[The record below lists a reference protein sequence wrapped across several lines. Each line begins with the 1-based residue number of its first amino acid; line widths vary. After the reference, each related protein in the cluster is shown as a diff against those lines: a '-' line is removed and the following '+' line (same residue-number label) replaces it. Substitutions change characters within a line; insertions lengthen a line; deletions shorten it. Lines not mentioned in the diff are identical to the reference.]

1 MKSDFKKID
10 KIFSE
15 IRKIVIGQDYMIDRL
30 LIGLFTQG
38 HILLEGVPGLAKT
51 LTVKT
56 LSDVLKLDFN
66 RIQFTPD
73 LLPSDLIG
81 TMIFNQKNSK
91 FEVKKGPI
99 FSNIILADE
108 INRSPAK
115 VQSALLESMQE
126 RQVTIGDVS
135 YNLDNP
141 FLVLATQNPI
151 DQEGTYPLPEAQ
163 RDRFMMKINVNY
175 PTKEDELELL
185 RTRYEQRIINTYQ
198 KGRVSDLEKVLSST
212 SWRQA
217 VYRTQYLK
225 IISSIEQK
233 MTKDI
238 ENILLAINKDKLKL
252 ESLLRQS
259 ISLKRDKQKQM
270 TSLRK
275 MRIKREKELNRI
287 RQDKSALAN
296 YMQEKSAGVKR
307 LESIIKKVLEDKARS
322 EREERIRQQQQALK
336 TKEFNLLKGQL
347 PWPTEGR
354 VISKFGKQWNSRL
367 KTTTDNPGIDIKGQ
381 PGSPIRSTM
390 SGVVTTITY
399 IRGYGTT
406 VIIDH
411 GGGFYTVYSHVTNIQ
426 TQVDSEVRS
435 GDVIAY
441 MGDSGSVNGS
451 KLHFEV
457 WGKGQKL
464 DPEKWL
470 IKK

>member
-1 MKSDFKKID
+1 MKNIIKI
-10 KIFSE
+10 
-15 IRKIVIGQDYMIDRL
+15 
-30 LIGLFTQG
+30 LFTVYITSIIVAQSTQRDYNEELRYQNDA
-38 HILLEGVPGLAKT
+38 INKMKKEIEE
-51 LTVKT
+51 
-56 LSDVLKLDFN
+56 LSSKLRKAN
-66 RIQFTPD
+66 INETTTSKRIT
-73 LLPSDLIG
+73 
-81 TMIFNQKNSK
+81 
-91 FEVKKGPI
+91 
-99 FSNIILADE
+99 
-108 INRSPAK
+108 
-115 VQSALLESMQE
+115 
-126 RQVTIGDVS
+126 
-135 YNLDNP
+135 NLDEELA
-141 FLVLATQNPI
+141 LVNKLIQSLKKEEDLN
-151 DQEGTYPLPEAQ
+151 
-163 RDRFMMKINVNY
+163 RNKINILKKDINK
-175 PTKEDELELL
+175 KEDELNTL
-185 RTRYEQRIINTYQ
+185 RERYEQRIINTYL

-225 IISSIEQK
+225 IISTIEQK
-233 MTKDI
+233 MTKEI
-238 ENILLAINKDKLKL
+238 EGLLLTINKNKLKL

-259 ISLKRDKQKQM
+259 ISLKREKQKQM

-275 MRIKREKELNRI
+275 MRIKREKELTRI

-296 YMQEKSAGVKR
+296 YMQEKGAGVKQ

-322 EREERIRQQQQALK
+322 EREERIRQQQEALK
-336 TKEFNLLKGQL
+336 TKEFNLLRGQL

-390 SGVVTTITY
+390 SGIITTITY

-406 VIIDH
+406 IIVDH

-426 TQVDSEVRS
+426 TNVDSEVRS

>member
-1 MKSDFKKID
+1 MKNIIKI
-10 KIFSE
+10 
-15 IRKIVIGQDYMIDRL
+15 
-30 LIGLFTQG
+30 LFTVY
-38 HILLEGVPGLAKT
+38 IT
-51 LTVKT
+51 
-56 LSDVLKLDFN
+56 S
-66 RIQFTPD
+66 
-73 LLPSDLIG
+73 
-81 TMIFNQKNSK
+81 
-91 FEVKKGPI
+91 
-99 FSNIILADE
+99 IIVA
-108 INRSPAK
+108 
-115 VQSALLESMQE
+115 QS
-126 RQVTIGDVS
+126 T
-135 YNLDNP
+135 
-141 FLVLATQNPI
+141 
-151 DQEGTYPLPEAQ
+151 Q
-163 RDRFMMKINVNY
+163 RDYNEELRYQNDAINKMKKEIEELSSKLRKANINETTTSKRITNLEEELALVNKLIQSLKKEEDLNRNKINILKKDINK
-175 PTKEDELELL
+175 KEDELNTL
-185 RTRYEQRIINTYQ
+185 RERYEQRIINTYL

-225 IISSIEQK
+225 IISTIEQK
-233 MTKDI
+233 MTKEI
-238 ENILLAINKDKLKL
+238 EALLLTINKNKLKL

-259 ISLKRDKQKQM
+259 ISLKREKQKQM

-275 MRIKREKELNRI
+275 MRIKREKELTRI

-296 YMQEKSAGVKR
+296 YMQEKGAGVKQ

-322 EREERIRQQQQALK
+322 EREERIRQQQEALK
-336 TKEFNLLKGQL
+336 TKEFNLLRGQL

-390 SGVVTTITY
+390 SGIITTITY

-406 VIIDH
+406 IIVDH

-426 TQVDSEVRS
+426 TSVDSEVRS

>member
-1 MKSDFKKID
+1 M
-10 KIFSE
+10 KIFNYIILVYFCFCFLNAQSSQRDYNEELRYQNDAINKMKKE
-15 IRKIVIGQDYMIDRL
+15 IEELSSKLRKANINETTTSKRITNLDEEIALVNK
-30 LIGLFTQG
+30 LIQSLKKEETSNRNK
-38 HILLEGVPGLAKT
+38 VN
-51 LTVKT
+51 
-56 LSDVLKLDFN
+56 VLKD
-66 RIQFTPD
+66 RI
-73 LLPSDLIG
+73 
-81 TMIFNQKNSK
+81 K
-91 FEVKKGPI
+91 
-99 FSNIILADE
+99 
-108 INRSPAK
+108 
-115 VQSALLESMQE
+115 
-126 RQVTIGDVS
+126 
-135 YNLDNP
+135 
-141 FLVLATQNPI
+141 
-151 DQEGTYPLPEAQ
+151 
-163 RDRFMMKINVNY
+163 
-175 PTKEDELELL
+175 TKEDELELL
-185 RTRYEQRIINTYQ
+185 RTRYEQRIVNTYQ

-296 YMQEKSAGVKR
+296 YMQEKSAGVKQ

-399 IRGYGTT
+399 RRGYGTT

>member
-1 MKSDFKKID
+1 M
-10 KIFSE
+10 KIFNYIILVSFCFCFLNTQSSQRDYNEELRYQNDAINKIKKE
-15 IRKIVIGQDYMIDRL
+15 IEELSSKLRKANINETTTSKRITNLDEEIALVNK
-30 LIGLFTQG
+30 LIQSLKKEETSNRNK
-38 HILLEGVPGLAKT
+38 VN
-51 LTVKT
+51 
-56 LSDVLKLDFN
+56 VLKD
-66 RIQFTPD
+66 RI
-73 LLPSDLIG
+73 
-81 TMIFNQKNSK
+81 
-91 FEVKKGPI
+91 
-99 FSNIILADE
+99 
-108 INRSPAK
+108 
-115 VQSALLESMQE
+115 
-126 RQVTIGDVS
+126 
-135 YNLDNP
+135 
-141 FLVLATQNPI
+141 
-151 DQEGTYPLPEAQ
+151 
-163 RDRFMMKINVNY
+163 KI
-175 PTKEDELELL
+175 KEDELELL

-225 IISSIEQK
+225 IISTIEQK

-296 YMQEKSAGVKR
+296 YMQEKSAGVKQ
-307 LESIIKKVLEDKARS
+307 LESIIKKVLEDKARF

>member
-1 MKSDFKKID
+1 MKILNKI
-10 KIFSE
+10 
-15 IRKIVIGQDYMIDRL
+15 
-30 LIGLFTQG
+30 
-38 HILLEGVPGLAKT
+38 ILLCFFISFLYSQSSRRDYSEELRYQNDAINKMKKEIEKLSSKLRKANINETTTSKRITNLDEELALVNK
-51 LTVKT
+51 LIQ
-56 LSDVLKLDFN
+56 SLKKEENFN
-66 RIQFTPD
+66 RD
-73 LLPSDLIG
+73 
-81 TMIFNQKNSK
+81 
-91 FEVKKGPI
+91 
-99 FSNIILADE
+99 
-108 INRSPAK
+108 K
-115 VQSALLESMQE
+115 VN
-126 RQVTIGDVS
+126 
-135 YNLDNP
+135 NLKSR
-141 FLVLATQNPI
+141 I
-151 DQEGTYPLPEAQ
+151 
-163 RDRFMMKINVNY
+163 KI
-175 PTKEDELELL
+175 KEDELNLL
-185 RTRYEQRIINTYQ
+185 RLRYEQRIINTYL

-225 IISSIEQK
+225 IVSSIEQK
-233 MTKDI
+233 MTEEI
-238 ENILLAINKDKLKL
+238 ESVLLVINKDKLKL

-259 ISLKRDKQKQM
+259 IALKRDKQKQM
-270 TSLRK
+270 ASLRK

-296 YMQEKSAGVKR
+296 YMQEKSSGVKQ
-307 LESIIKKVLEDKARS
+307 LESIIKKVLEDKARN
-322 EREERIRQQQQALK
+322 EREARIRQQQQALK
-336 TKEFNLLKGQL
+336 TKEFNLLRGQL

-381 PGSPIRSTM
+381 PGSSIRSTM

-406 VIIDH
+406 IIIDH

-441 MGDSGSVNGS
+441 MGDSGSVNGA

-470 IKK
+470 TKK

>member
-1 MKSDFKKID
+1 M
-10 KIFSE
+10 KIFNYIILVSFCFCFLNAQSSQRDYNEELRYQNDAINKMKKE
-15 IRKIVIGQDYMIDRL
+15 IEELSSKLRKANINETTTSKRITNLDEEIALVNK
-30 LIGLFTQG
+30 LIQSLKKEETSNRNK
-38 HILLEGVPGLAKT
+38 VN
-51 LTVKT
+51 
-56 LSDVLKLDFN
+56 VLKD
-66 RIQFTPD
+66 RI
-73 LLPSDLIG
+73 
-81 TMIFNQKNSK
+81 K
-91 FEVKKGPI
+91 
-99 FSNIILADE
+99 
-108 INRSPAK
+108 
-115 VQSALLESMQE
+115 
-126 RQVTIGDVS
+126 
-135 YNLDNP
+135 
-141 FLVLATQNPI
+141 
-151 DQEGTYPLPEAQ
+151 
-163 RDRFMMKINVNY
+163 
-175 PTKEDELELL
+175 TKEDELELL

-225 IISSIEQK
+225 IISTIEQK

-270 TSLRK
+270 ISLRK

-296 YMQEKSAGVKR
+296 YMQEKSAGVKQ

-390 SGVVTTITY
+390 NGVVTTITY

-464 DPEKWL
+464 DPEQWL

>member
-1 MKSDFKKID
+1 MKILNKIILVFLFFGTVNSQSSQRDYSEELRYQNDAINKMKKEIEELSSKLRKANINETTTSKRITNLDEELALVNKLIQSLKKEENSNRTKVNNLKD
-10 KIFSE
+10 KI
-15 IRKIVIGQDYMIDRL
+15 K
-30 LIGLFTQG
+30 
-38 HILLEGVPGLAKT
+38 
-51 LTVKT
+51 
-56 LSDVLKLDFN
+56 
-66 RIQFTPD
+66 
-73 LLPSDLIG
+73 
-81 TMIFNQKNSK
+81 
-91 FEVKKGPI
+91 
-99 FSNIILADE
+99 
-108 INRSPAK
+108 
-115 VQSALLESMQE
+115 
-126 RQVTIGDVS
+126 
-135 YNLDNP
+135 
-141 FLVLATQNPI
+141 
-151 DQEGTYPLPEAQ
+151 
-163 RDRFMMKINVNY
+163 
-175 PTKEDELELL
+175 TKEDELELL
-185 RTRYEQRIINTYQ
+185 RGRYEERIRNTYL

-225 IISSIEQK
+225 IISSIEQT
-233 MTKDI
+233 MTKEI
-238 ENILLAINKDKLKL
+238 EGILLTINKDKLKL

-275 MRIKREKELNRI
+275 MRIRREKELNRI

-296 YMQEKSAGVKR
+296 YMQEKSAGVKQ

-354 VISKFGKQWNSRL
+354 VILKFGKQWNPRL

-470 IKK
+470 MKK

>member
-1 MKSDFKKID
+1 M
-10 KIFSE
+10 KIFNYIILVFFCFCFLNAQSSQRDYNEELRYQNDAINKMKKE
-15 IRKIVIGQDYMIDRL
+15 IEELSSKLRKANINETTTSKRITNLDEEIALVNK
-30 LIGLFTQG
+30 LIQSLKKEETSNRNK
-38 HILLEGVPGLAKT
+38 VN
-51 LTVKT
+51 
-56 LSDVLKLDFN
+56 VLKD
-66 RIQFTPD
+66 RI
-73 LLPSDLIG
+73 
-81 TMIFNQKNSK
+81 K
-91 FEVKKGPI
+91 
-99 FSNIILADE
+99 
-108 INRSPAK
+108 
-115 VQSALLESMQE
+115 
-126 RQVTIGDVS
+126 
-135 YNLDNP
+135 
-141 FLVLATQNPI
+141 
-151 DQEGTYPLPEAQ
+151 
-163 RDRFMMKINVNY
+163 
-175 PTKEDELELL
+175 TKEDELELL

-296 YMQEKSAGVKR
+296 YMQEKSAGVKQ

>member
-1 MKSDFKKID
+1 M
-10 KIFSE
+10 KIFNYYILVFFSICIIYSQSSQRDYNEELRYQNDAINKMKKE
-15 IRKIVIGQDYMIDRL
+15 IEELSSKLRKANIN
-30 LIGLFTQG
+30 
-38 HILLEGVPGLAKT
+38 EKT
-51 LTVKT
+51 TSK
-56 LSDVLKLDFN
+56 
-66 RIQFTPD
+66 RIT
-73 LLPSDLIG
+73 
-81 TMIFNQKNSK
+81 
-91 FEVKKGPI
+91 
-99 FSNIILADE
+99 
-108 INRSPAK
+108 
-115 VQSALLESMQE
+115 
-126 RQVTIGDVS
+126 
-135 YNLDNP
+135 NLDEEIA
-141 FLVLATQNPI
+141 LVNKLIQSLKKEETSNRNKVNI
-151 DQEGTYPLPEAQ
+151 LK
-163 RDRFMMKINVNY
+163 DRIKI
-175 PTKEDELELL
+175 KEDELKSL
-185 RTRYEQRIINTYQ
+185 RNRYERRIINTYQ
-198 KGRVSDLEKVLSST
+198 KGRVSDLERVLSST

-238 ENILLAINKDKLKL
+238 ESILVVINKDKLKL
-252 ESLLRQS
+252 DSFLRQS
-259 ISLKRDKQKQM
+259 MSLKRDKQKQM

-287 RQDKSALAN
+287 KQDKSALAN
-296 YMQEKSAGVKR
+296 YMQEKSAGVR
-307 LESIIKKVLEDKARS
+307 QLESIIKKVLEDKARS
-322 EREERIRQQQQALK
+322 ERENRIRQQQEALK

-347 PWPTEGR
+347 SWPTKGR

-390 SGVVTTITY
+390 SGIVTTITY

-426 TQVDSEVRS
+426 TQVDSEVKS

-451 KLHFEV
+451 KLHFEI

-470 IKK
+470 IKKY

>member
-1 MKSDFKKID
+1 MFSQSTQRDYSEELRYQNDAINKMKK
-10 KIFSE
+10 E
-15 IRKIVIGQDYMIDRL
+15 IEELSSKLRKANINE
-30 LIGLFTQG
+30 TTTS
-38 HILLEGVPGLAKT
+38 K
-51 LTVKT
+51 
-56 LSDVLKLDFN
+56 
-66 RIQFTPD
+66 RIT
-73 LLPSDLIG
+73 
-81 TMIFNQKNSK
+81 
-91 FEVKKGPI
+91 
-99 FSNIILADE
+99 
-108 INRSPAK
+108 
-115 VQSALLESMQE
+115 
-126 RQVTIGDVS
+126 
-135 YNLDNP
+135 NLDEELS
-141 FLVLATQNPI
+141 LVNKLIQSLKKEEDLN
-151 DQEGTYPLPEAQ
+151 
-163 RDRFMMKINVNY
+163 RNKINILKKDIN
-175 PTKEDELELL
+175 TKENELNTL
-185 RTRYEQRIINTYQ
+185 RKRYEKRIINTYL
-198 KGRVSDLEKVLSST
+198 KGRVTDLEKVLSST

-225 IISSIEQK
+225 IISTIEQK
-233 MTKDI
+233 MTKEI
-238 ENILLAINKDKLKL
+238 EGLLLTINKNKLKL

-259 ISLKRDKQKQM
+259 IYLKREKQKQM

-275 MRIKREKELNRI
+275 MRIKREKELTRI

-296 YMQEKSAGVKR
+296 YMQEKGAGVKQ

-322 EREERIRQQQQALK
+322 EREERIRQQQEALK
-336 TKEFNLLKGQL
+336 TKEFNLLRGQL

-390 SGVVTTITY
+390 SGIVTTITY

-406 VIIDH
+406 IIVDH

-426 TQVDSEVRS
+426 TNVDSEVRS

-464 DPEKWL
+464 DPERWL

>member
-1 MKSDFKKID
+1 MKILNKTILVFLFFGTVNSQSSQRDYSEELRYQNDAINKMKK
-10 KIFSE
+10 E
-15 IRKIVIGQDYMIDRL
+15 IEELSSKLRKANINE
-30 LIGLFTQG
+30 TTTS
-38 HILLEGVPGLAKT
+38 K
-51 LTVKT
+51 
-56 LSDVLKLDFN
+56 
-66 RIQFTPD
+66 RIT
-73 LLPSDLIG
+73 
-81 TMIFNQKNSK
+81 
-91 FEVKKGPI
+91 
-99 FSNIILADE
+99 
-108 INRSPAK
+108 
-115 VQSALLESMQE
+115 
-126 RQVTIGDVS
+126 
-135 YNLDNP
+135 NLDEELA
-141 FLVLATQNPI
+141 LVNKLIQSLNKEENSNRTKVNNLKGRI
-151 DQEGTYPLPEAQ
+151 
-163 RDRFMMKINVNY
+163 KI
-175 PTKEDELELL
+175 KEDELELL
-185 RTRYEQRIINTYQ
+185 RGRYEQRIRNTYL

-225 IISSIEQK
+225 IISSIEQT
-233 MTKDI
+233 MTKEI
-238 ENILLAINKDKLKL
+238 EGILLTINKDKLKL

-275 MRIKREKELNRI
+275 MRIRREKELNRI

-296 YMQEKSAGVKR
+296 YMQEKSAGVKQ

-354 VISKFGKQWNSRL
+354 VILKFGKQWNPRL

-470 IKK
+470 MKK

>member
-1 MKSDFKKID
+1 MK
-10 KIFSE
+10 
-15 IRKIVIGQDYMIDRL
+15 
-30 LIGLFTQG
+30 
-38 HILLEGVPGLAKT
+38 ILNK
-51 LTVKT
+51 
-56 LSDVLKLDFN
+56 
-66 RIQFTPD
+66 
-73 LLPSDLIG
+73 
-81 TMIFNQKNSK
+81 
-91 FEVKKGPI
+91 
-99 FSNIILADE
+99 IILVFLFFGTVNSQSSQRDYSEELRYQNDAINKMKKE
-108 INRSPAK
+108 IEELSSKLRKANINETTTSKRI
-115 VQSALLESMQE
+115 
-126 RQVTIGDVS
+126 T
-135 YNLDNP
+135 NLDEELA
-141 FLVLATQNPI
+141 LVNKLIQS
-151 DQEGTYPLPEAQ
+151 L
-163 RDRFMMKINVNY
+163 KIEENSNRTKVNNLKGRIKI
-175 PTKEDELELL
+175 KEDELELL
-185 RTRYEQRIINTYQ
+185 RGRYEQRIRNTYL

-225 IISSIEQK
+225 IISSIEQT
-233 MTKDI
+233 MTKEI
-238 ENILLAINKDKLKL
+238 EGILLTINKDKLKL

-275 MRIKREKELNRI
+275 MRIRREKELNRI

-296 YMQEKSAGVKR
+296 YMQEKSAGVKQ

-354 VISKFGKQWNSRL
+354 VILKFGKQWNPRL

-470 IKK
+470 MKK

>member
-1 MKSDFKKID
+1 M
-10 KIFSE
+10 KIFNYIILVSFCFCFLNAQSSQRDYNEELRYQNDAINKMKKE
-15 IRKIVIGQDYMIDRL
+15 IEELSSKLRKANINETTTSKRITNLDEEIALVNK
-30 LIGLFTQG
+30 LIQSLKKEETSNRNK
-38 HILLEGVPGLAKT
+38 VN
-51 LTVKT
+51 
-56 LSDVLKLDFN
+56 VLKD
-66 RIQFTPD
+66 RI
-73 LLPSDLIG
+73 
-81 TMIFNQKNSK
+81 K
-91 FEVKKGPI
+91 
-99 FSNIILADE
+99 
-108 INRSPAK
+108 
-115 VQSALLESMQE
+115 
-126 RQVTIGDVS
+126 
-135 YNLDNP
+135 
-141 FLVLATQNPI
+141 
-151 DQEGTYPLPEAQ
+151 
-163 RDRFMMKINVNY
+163 
-175 PTKEDELELL
+175 TKEDELELL

-275 MRIKREKELNRI
+275 MRIKREKEIKRI

-296 YMQEKSAGVKR
+296 YMQEKSAGVKQ

>member
-1 MKSDFKKID
+1 MKILNKTILVFLFFGTVNSQSSQRDYSEELRYQNDAINKMKK
-10 KIFSE
+10 E
-15 IRKIVIGQDYMIDRL
+15 IEELSSKLRKANINETTTSKRITNLD
-30 LIGLFTQG
+30 
-38 HILLEGVPGLAKT
+38 EELA
-51 LTVKT
+51 LVN
-56 LSDVLKLDFN
+56 KL
-66 RIQFTPD
+66 
-73 LLPSDLIG
+73 
-81 TMIFNQKNSK
+81 
-91 FEVKKGPI
+91 
-99 FSNIILADE
+99 
-108 INRSPAK
+108 
-115 VQSALLESMQE
+115 VQSLKKEENSN
-126 RQVTIGDVS
+126 RTKVN
-135 YNLDNP
+135 NLK
-141 FLVLATQNPI
+141 
-151 DQEGTYPLPEAQ
+151 G
-163 RDRFMMKINVNY
+163 KIK
-175 PTKEDELELL
+175 TKEDELELL
-185 RTRYEQRIINTYQ
+185 RGRYEQRIRNTYL

-225 IISSIEQK
+225 IISSIEQT
-233 MTKDI
+233 MTKEI
-238 ENILLAINKDKLKL
+238 EGILLTINKDKLKL

-275 MRIKREKELNRI
+275 MRIRREKELNRI

-296 YMQEKSAGVKR
+296 YMQEKSAGVKQ

-354 VISKFGKQWNSRL
+354 VILKFGKQWNPRL

-470 IKK
+470 MKK

>member
-1 MKSDFKKID
+1 MKNIIKI
-10 KIFSE
+10 
-15 IRKIVIGQDYMIDRL
+15 
-30 LIGLFTQG
+30 LFTVYINSIIVAQSTQRDYNEELRYQNDA
-38 HILLEGVPGLAKT
+38 INKMKKEIEE
-51 LTVKT
+51 
-56 LSDVLKLDFN
+56 LSSKLRKAN
-66 RIQFTPD
+66 INETTTSKRI
-73 LLPSDLIG
+73 I
-81 TMIFNQKNSK
+81 
-91 FEVKKGPI
+91 
-99 FSNIILADE
+99 
-108 INRSPAK
+108 
-115 VQSALLESMQE
+115 
-126 RQVTIGDVS
+126 
-135 YNLDNP
+135 NLDEELA
-141 FLVLATQNPI
+141 LVNKLIQSLKKEEDLN
-151 DQEGTYPLPEAQ
+151 
-163 RDRFMMKINVNY
+163 RNKINILKKDINK
-175 PTKEDELELL
+175 KEDELNTL
-185 RTRYEQRIINTYQ
+185 RERYEQRIINTYL

-225 IISSIEQK
+225 IISTIEQK
-233 MTKDI
+233 MTKEI
-238 ENILLAINKDKLKL
+238 EGLLLTINKNKLKL

-259 ISLKRDKQKQM
+259 ISLKREKQKQM
-270 TSLRK
+270 TSIRK
-275 MRIKREKELNRI
+275 MRIKREKELTRI

-296 YMQEKSAGVKR
+296 YMQEKGAGVKQ

-322 EREERIRQQQQALK
+322 EREERIRQQQEALK
-336 TKEFNLLKGQL
+336 TKEFNLLRGQL

-390 SGVVTTITY
+390 SGIITTITY

-406 VIIDH
+406 IIVDH

-426 TQVDSEVRS
+426 TNVDSEVRS

>member
-1 MKSDFKKID
+1 MKLFNYIILVSFCILNAQSSQRDYNEELRYQNDAINKMKK
-10 KIFSE
+10 E
-15 IRKIVIGQDYMIDRL
+15 IEELSSKLRKANINETTTSKRITNLDEEIALVNK
-30 LIGLFTQG
+30 LIQSLKKEETSNRNK
-38 HILLEGVPGLAKT
+38 VN
-51 LTVKT
+51 
-56 LSDVLKLDFN
+56 VLKD
-66 RIQFTPD
+66 RI
-73 LLPSDLIG
+73 
-81 TMIFNQKNSK
+81 K
-91 FEVKKGPI
+91 
-99 FSNIILADE
+99 
-108 INRSPAK
+108 
-115 VQSALLESMQE
+115 
-126 RQVTIGDVS
+126 
-135 YNLDNP
+135 
-141 FLVLATQNPI
+141 
-151 DQEGTYPLPEAQ
+151 
-163 RDRFMMKINVNY
+163 
-175 PTKEDELELL
+175 TKEDELKLL

-225 IISSIEQK
+225 IISTIEQK

-296 YMQEKSAGVKR
+296 YMQEKSAGVKQ
-307 LESIIKKVLEDKARS
+307 LESIIKKVLEDKARF

-336 TKEFNLLKGQL
+336 TKQFSLLKGQL
-347 PWPTEGR
+347 PWPSEGR

>member
-1 MKSDFKKID
+1 MPQRDYNEELRYQNDAINKMKK
-10 KIFSE
+10 E
-15 IRKIVIGQDYMIDRL
+15 IEELSSKLRKANINE
-30 LIGLFTQG
+30 TTTS
-38 HILLEGVPGLAKT
+38 K
-51 LTVKT
+51 
-56 LSDVLKLDFN
+56 
-66 RIQFTPD
+66 RIT
-73 LLPSDLIG
+73 
-81 TMIFNQKNSK
+81 
-91 FEVKKGPI
+91 
-99 FSNIILADE
+99 
-108 INRSPAK
+108 
-115 VQSALLESMQE
+115 
-126 RQVTIGDVS
+126 
-135 YNLDNP
+135 NLDEELA
-141 FLVLATQNPI
+141 LVNKLIQSLKKEENSNRT
-151 DQEGTYPLPEAQ
+151 
-163 RDRFMMKINVNY
+163 KVNNLKGRIK
-175 PTKEDELELL
+175 TKEDELELL
-185 RTRYEQRIINTYQ
+185 RGRYEQRIRNTYL

-225 IISSIEQK
+225 IISSIEQT
-233 MTKDI
+233 MTKEI
-238 ENILLAINKDKLKL
+238 EGILLAINKDKLKL

-275 MRIKREKELNRI
+275 MRIRREKELNRI

-296 YMQEKSAGVKR
+296 YMQEKSAGVKQ

-354 VISKFGKQWNSRL
+354 VILKFGKQWNPRL

-470 IKK
+470 MKK

>member
-1 MKSDFKKID
+1 MRFLYPQSSQRDYSEELRYQNDAINKMKKEIEKLSSKLRKANINETTTSKRITNLDEELALVNKLIQSLKKEENFNRD
-10 KIFSE
+10 KVNNLKSRI
-15 IRKIVIGQDYMIDRL
+15 KIKEEELRL
-30 LIGLFTQG
+30 L
-38 HILLEGVPGLAKT
+38 
-51 LTVKT
+51 
-56 LSDVLKLDFN
+56 
-66 RIQFTPD
+66 R
-73 LLPSDLIG
+73 
-81 TMIFNQKNSK
+81 
-91 FEVKKGPI
+91 
-99 FSNIILADE
+99 
-108 INRSPAK
+108 
-115 VQSALLESMQE
+115 
-126 RQVTIGDVS
+126 
-135 YNLDNP
+135 
-141 FLVLATQNPI
+141 
-151 DQEGTYPLPEAQ
+151 
-163 RDRFMMKINVNY
+163 
-175 PTKEDELELL
+175 L
-185 RTRYEQRIINTYQ
+185 RYKQRIINTYL

-225 IISSIEQK
+225 IVSSIEQK
-233 MTKDI
+233 MTKEI
-238 ENILLAINKDKLKL
+238 ESILLVINKDKLKL

-259 ISLKRDKQKQM
+259 IALKRDKQKQM
-270 TSLRK
+270 ASLRK

-296 YMQEKSAGVKR
+296 YMQEKSSGVKQ
-307 LESIIKKVLEDKARS
+307 LESIIKKVLEDKARN
-322 EREERIRQQQQALK
+322 EREARIRQQQQALK
-336 TKEFNLLKGQL
+336 TKEFNLLRGQL

-381 PGSPIRSTM
+381 PGSSIRSTM

-406 VIIDH
+406 IIIDH

-441 MGDSGSVNGS
+441 MGDSGSVNGA

-470 IKK
+470 TKK

>member
-1 MKSDFKKID
+1 MKSLIKIL
-10 KIFSE
+10 F
-15 IRKIVIGQDYMIDRL
+15 GFYMS
-30 LIGLFTQG
+30 G
-38 HILLEGVPGLAKT
+38 ILLAQSIQRDYSEELRYQNDAINKMKKEIEELSSKLRKASINEKSTSKRITNLDEELALINKLIQT
-51 LTVKT
+51 LKKEED
-56 LSDVLKLDFN
+56 LNRNKINILKKD
-66 RIQFTPD
+66 I
-73 LLPSDLIG
+73 
-81 TMIFNQKNSK
+81 NSK
-91 FEVKKGPI
+91 ENEL
-99 FSNIILADE
+99 NI
-108 INRSPAK
+108 
-115 VQSALLESMQE
+115 
-126 RQVTIGDVS
+126 
-135 YNLDNP
+135 
-141 FLVLATQNPI
+141 
-151 DQEGTYPLPEAQ
+151 
-163 RDRFMMKINVNY
+163 
-175 PTKEDELELL
+175 L
-185 RTRYEQRIINTYQ
+185 RERYEQRIINTYL

-225 IISSIEQK
+225 IISSIEKK
-233 MTKDI
+233 MTKEI
-238 ENILLAINKDKLKL
+238 EALLITINKNKLKL

-259 ISLKRDKQKQM
+259 ILLKRDKQKQM
-270 TSLRK
+270 SSLRK
-275 MRIKREKELNRI
+275 MRIKREKELTRI

-296 YMQEKSAGVKR
+296 YMQEKAAGVKQ
-307 LESIIKKVLEDKARS
+307 LESIIKKVLEDKARF
-322 EREERIRQQQQALK
+322 EREERIRQQQEALK

-390 SGVVTTITY
+390 SGVITTITY
-399 IRGYGTT
+399 IRGYGSTI
-406 VIIDH
+406 IIDH

-426 TQVDSEVRS
+426 TSVDSEIRS

>member
-1 MKSDFKKID
+1 M
-10 KIFSE
+10 
-15 IRKIVIGQDYMIDRL
+15 
-30 LIGLFTQG
+30 
-38 HILLEGVPGLAKT
+38 
-51 LTVKT
+51 
-56 LSDVLKLDFN
+56 
-66 RIQFTPD
+66 
-73 LLPSDLIG
+73 
-81 TMIFNQKNSK
+81 
-91 FEVKKGPI
+91 
-99 FSNIILADE
+99 
-108 INRSPAK
+108 
-115 VQSALLESMQE
+115 
-126 RQVTIGDVS
+126 
-135 YNLDNP
+135 
-141 FLVLATQNPI
+141 
-151 DQEGTYPLPEAQ
+151 
-163 RDRFMMKINVNY
+163 
-175 PTKEDELELL
+175 KEDELSLL
-185 RTRYEQRIINTYQ
+185 RFRYEQRIINTYL

-225 IISSIEQK
+225 IVSSIEQK
-233 MTKDI
+233 MTKEI
-238 ENILLAINKDKLKL
+238 ESILLLISKDKLKL

-259 ISLKRDKQKQM
+259 IALKRDKQKQM
-270 TSLRK
+270 ASLRK

-296 YMQEKSAGVKR
+296 YMQEKSSGVKQ
-307 LESIIKKVLEDKARS
+307 LESIIKKVLEDKARN
-322 EREERIRQQQQALK
+322 EREARIRQQQQALK
-336 TKEFNLLKGQL
+336 TKEFNLLRGQL

-381 PGSPIRSTM
+381 PGSSIRSTM

-406 VIIDH
+406 IIIDH

-441 MGDSGSVNGS
+441 MGDSGSVNGA

-470 IKK
+470 TKK

>member
-1 MKSDFKKID
+1 MKVFNYVILASFCVLNAQSSQRDYNEELRYQNDAINKMKK
-10 KIFSE
+10 E
-15 IRKIVIGQDYMIDRL
+15 IEELSSKLRKANINETTTSKRITNLDEEIALVNK
-30 LIGLFTQG
+30 LIQSLKK
-38 HILLEGVPGLAKT
+38 EET
-51 LTVKT
+51 LNRNKVN
-56 LSDVLKLDFN
+56 VLKD
-66 RIQFTPD
+66 RI
-73 LLPSDLIG
+73 
-81 TMIFNQKNSK
+81 K
-91 FEVKKGPI
+91 
-99 FSNIILADE
+99 
-108 INRSPAK
+108 
-115 VQSALLESMQE
+115 
-126 RQVTIGDVS
+126 
-135 YNLDNP
+135 
-141 FLVLATQNPI
+141 
-151 DQEGTYPLPEAQ
+151 
-163 RDRFMMKINVNY
+163 
-175 PTKEDELELL
+175 TKEDELGLL
-185 RTRYEQRIINTYQ
+185 RKRYEQRIINTYQ

-296 YMQEKSAGVKR
+296 YMQEKSAGVR
-307 LESIIKKVLEDKARS
+307 QLESIIKKVLEDKARF

>member
-1 MKSDFKKID
+1 M
-10 KIFSE
+10 KIFNYVILVSFCVLNAQSSQRDYNEELRYQNDAINKMKKE
-15 IRKIVIGQDYMIDRL
+15 IEELSSKLRKANINETTTSKRITNLDEEIALVNK
-30 LIGLFTQG
+30 LIQSLKKEETSNRNK
-38 HILLEGVPGLAKT
+38 VN
-51 LTVKT
+51 
-56 LSDVLKLDFN
+56 VLKD
-66 RIQFTPD
+66 RI
-73 LLPSDLIG
+73 
-81 TMIFNQKNSK
+81 K
-91 FEVKKGPI
+91 
-99 FSNIILADE
+99 
-108 INRSPAK
+108 
-115 VQSALLESMQE
+115 
-126 RQVTIGDVS
+126 
-135 YNLDNP
+135 
-141 FLVLATQNPI
+141 
-151 DQEGTYPLPEAQ
+151 
-163 RDRFMMKINVNY
+163 
-175 PTKEDELELL
+175 TKEDELELL
-185 RTRYEQRIINTYQ
+185 RTRYEQRIINIYQ

-296 YMQEKSAGVKR
+296 YMQEKSAGVKQ

>member
-1 MKSDFKKID
+1 M
-10 KIFSE
+10 KIFNYIILVSFCILNAQSSQRDYNEELRYQNDAINKMKKE
-15 IRKIVIGQDYMIDRL
+15 IEELSSKLRKANINETTTSKRITNLDEEIALVNK
-30 LIGLFTQG
+30 LIQSLKKEETSNRNK
-38 HILLEGVPGLAKT
+38 VN
-51 LTVKT
+51 
-56 LSDVLKLDFN
+56 VLKD
-66 RIQFTPD
+66 RI
-73 LLPSDLIG
+73 
-81 TMIFNQKNSK
+81 K
-91 FEVKKGPI
+91 
-99 FSNIILADE
+99 
-108 INRSPAK
+108 
-115 VQSALLESMQE
+115 
-126 RQVTIGDVS
+126 
-135 YNLDNP
+135 
-141 FLVLATQNPI
+141 
-151 DQEGTYPLPEAQ
+151 
-163 RDRFMMKINVNY
+163 
-175 PTKEDELELL
+175 TKEDELELL

-296 YMQEKSAGVKR
+296 YMQEKSAGVKQ
-307 LESIIKKVLEDKARS
+307 LESIIKKVLEDKARF

>member
-1 MKSDFKKID
+1 MKYSQNIVLIYFLIGFLAAQIVQRDYNEELKYQNDAINKMKKEIEDLSSKLRKANINETSTTKRITNLDQEIALVNKLIQSLKKEENTNKD
-10 KIFSE
+10 KIKFLKE
-15 IRKIVIGQDYMIDRL
+15 NI
-30 LIGLFTQG
+30 
-38 HILLEGVPGLAKT
+38 KT
-51 LTVKT
+51 KENELN
-56 LSDVLKLDFN
+56 VLK
-66 RIQFTPD
+66 
-73 LLPSDLIG
+73 
-81 TMIFNQKNSK
+81 
-91 FEVKKGPI
+91 
-99 FSNIILADE
+99 
-108 INRSPAK
+108 
-115 VQSALLESMQE
+115 E
-126 RQVTIGDVS
+126 R
-135 YNLDNP
+135 YKER
-141 FLVLATQNPI
+141 VL
-151 DQEGTYPLPEAQ
+151 
-163 RDRFMMKINVNY
+163 
-175 PTKEDELELL
+175 
-185 RTRYEQRIINTYQ
+185 NTYQ

-233 MTKDI
+233 MTKEI
-238 ENILLAINKDKLKL
+238 ESLLIKINKDKLKL

-259 ISLKRDKQKQM
+259 IALKRDKQKQM

-275 MRIKREKELNRI
+275 MRIKREKELTRI

-296 YMQEKSAGVKR
+296 YMQEKAAGIKQ

-322 EREERIRQQQQALK
+322 EREERIRQQQEALK

-354 VISKFGKQWNSRL
+354 VILKFGKQWNTKL

-381 PGSPIRSTM
+381 PGSPVRCTM
-390 SGVVTTITY
+390 SGVVTTVTY

-406 VIIDH
+406 IIIDH

-426 TQVDSEVRS
+426 TNVDSEVRS

-441 MGDSGSVNGS
+441 MGDSGSINGS
-451 KLHFEV
+451 KLHFEI

>member
-1 MKSDFKKID
+1 MK
-10 KIFSE
+10 
-15 IRKIVIGQDYMIDRL
+15 
-30 LIGLFTQG
+30 
-38 HILLEGVPGLAKT
+38 ILNK
-51 LTVKT
+51 
-56 LSDVLKLDFN
+56 
-66 RIQFTPD
+66 
-73 LLPSDLIG
+73 
-81 TMIFNQKNSK
+81 
-91 FEVKKGPI
+91 
-99 FSNIILADE
+99 IILVFLFFGTVNSQSSQRDYSEELRYQNDAINKMKKE
-108 INRSPAK
+108 IEELSSKLRKANINETTTSKRI
-115 VQSALLESMQE
+115 
-126 RQVTIGDVS
+126 T
-135 YNLDNP
+135 NLDEELA
-141 FLVLATQNPI
+141 LVNKLIQSLKKEENSNRT
-151 DQEGTYPLPEAQ
+151 
-163 RDRFMMKINVNY
+163 KVNNLKGRIK
-175 PTKEDELELL
+175 TKEDELKLL
-185 RTRYEQRIINTYQ
+185 RERYEQRIRNTYL

-225 IISSIEQK
+225 IISSIEQT
-233 MTKDI
+233 MTKEI
-238 ENILLAINKDKLKL
+238 EGILLTINKDKLKL

-259 ISLKRDKQKQM
+259 IALKRDKQKQM

-296 YMQEKSAGVKR
+296 YMQEKSAGVKQ

-354 VISKFGKQWNSRL
+354 VILKFGKQWNPRL

-470 IKK
+470 MKK

>member
-1 MKSDFKKID
+1 M
-10 KIFSE
+10 KIFNYVILVSFFVLNAQSSSRDYNEELRYQNDAINKMKKE
-15 IRKIVIGQDYMIDRL
+15 IEELSSKLRKANINETTTSKRITNLDEEIALVNK
-30 LIGLFTQG
+30 LIQSLKKEETSNRNK
-38 HILLEGVPGLAKT
+38 VN
-51 LTVKT
+51 
-56 LSDVLKLDFN
+56 VLKD
-66 RIQFTPD
+66 RI
-73 LLPSDLIG
+73 
-81 TMIFNQKNSK
+81 K
-91 FEVKKGPI
+91 
-99 FSNIILADE
+99 
-108 INRSPAK
+108 
-115 VQSALLESMQE
+115 
-126 RQVTIGDVS
+126 
-135 YNLDNP
+135 
-141 FLVLATQNPI
+141 
-151 DQEGTYPLPEAQ
+151 
-163 RDRFMMKINVNY
+163 
-175 PTKEDELELL
+175 TKEDELELL
-185 RTRYEQRIINTYQ
+185 RTRYEQRIINIYQ

-296 YMQEKSAGVKR
+296 YMQEKSAGVKQ

>member
-1 MKSDFKKID
+1 M
-10 KIFSE
+10 KIFNYIILVSFCFCFLNAQSSQRDYNEELRYQNDAINKMKKE
-15 IRKIVIGQDYMIDRL
+15 IEELSSKLRKANINETTTSKRITNLDEEIALVNK
-30 LIGLFTQG
+30 LIQSLKK
-38 HILLEGVPGLAKT
+38 EET
-51 LTVKT
+51 LNRNKVN
-56 LSDVLKLDFN
+56 VLKDG
-66 RIQFTPD
+66 I
-73 LLPSDLIG
+73 
-81 TMIFNQKNSK
+81 K
-91 FEVKKGPI
+91 
-99 FSNIILADE
+99 
-108 INRSPAK
+108 
-115 VQSALLESMQE
+115 
-126 RQVTIGDVS
+126 
-135 YNLDNP
+135 
-141 FLVLATQNPI
+141 
-151 DQEGTYPLPEAQ
+151 
-163 RDRFMMKINVNY
+163 
-175 PTKEDELELL
+175 TKEDDLNLL

-296 YMQEKSAGVKR
+296 YMQEKSAGVKQ

>member
-1 MKSDFKKID
+1 M
-10 KIFSE
+10 KIFNYVILVSFCVLNAQSSQRDYNEELRYQNDAINKMKKE
-15 IRKIVIGQDYMIDRL
+15 IEELSSKLRKANINETTTSKRITNLDEEIALVNK
-30 LIGLFTQG
+30 LIQSLKK
-38 HILLEGVPGLAKT
+38 EET
-51 LTVKT
+51 LNRNKVN
-56 LSDVLKLDFN
+56 VLKD
-66 RIQFTPD
+66 RI
-73 LLPSDLIG
+73 
-81 TMIFNQKNSK
+81 K
-91 FEVKKGPI
+91 
-99 FSNIILADE
+99 
-108 INRSPAK
+108 
-115 VQSALLESMQE
+115 
-126 RQVTIGDVS
+126 
-135 YNLDNP
+135 
-141 FLVLATQNPI
+141 
-151 DQEGTYPLPEAQ
+151 
-163 RDRFMMKINVNY
+163 
-175 PTKEDELELL
+175 TKEDELKLL
-185 RTRYEQRIINTYQ
+185 RTRYEQRIVNTYQ
-198 KGRVSDLEKVLSST
+198 KGRVSDLDKVLSST

-225 IISSIEQK
+225 IISTIEQK

-238 ENILLAINKDKLKL
+238 ENILLAINKDKLKI

-296 YMQEKSAGVKR
+296 YMQEKSAGVKQ
-307 LESIIKKVLEDKARS
+307 LESIIKKVLEDKARF

-354 VISKFGKQWNSRL
+354 VISKFRKQWISRL